1 VELHRDRKYTVPI
14 RSGGGGGGGDKGDGD
29 DDGDDDDDEEEKGV
43 DPYDTDQTDSPTA
56 DDVLPPRDV
65 VKKWEQALLKK
76 TMGYNQICI

>member
-1 VELHRDRKYTVPI
+1 
-14 RSGGGGGGGDKGDGD
+14 
-29 DDGDDDDDEEEKGV
+29 V

-76 TMGYNQICI
+76 TMGYNQICIWQPSPLLWTKVSLPPWTPPRHTQQGKENFTGYYLRTQEG

>member
-1 VELHRDRKYTVPI
+1 
-14 RSGGGGGGGDKGDGD
+14 
-29 DDGDDDDDEEEKGV
+29 V